1 MYGLADR
8 FDNDFLEV
16 FKAIREYDDTIK
28 YTRIDIALDDSKE
41 TVPLSKIEAK
51 LRRGH
56 YRSIKKTYN
65 VVKTSNQNQENKA
78 MTIYIGN
85 HRADNGSRGK
95 CVPKGLRP

>member
-1 MYGLADR
+1 MTVQFTGQGCTDLADR

-65 VVKTSNQNQENKA
+65 VVKNVQSEPRKQSNDDLHWQ
-78 MTIYIGN
+78 
-85 HRADNGSRGK
+85 SS
-95 CVPKGLRP
+95 C